1 MEKRLIRVLDEGT
14 IDKIAAGEVVERP
27 QSVVKE
33 LLENA
38 LDAGASAVSVDIKN
52 GGTDLIRVTDNGKGI
67 GRNEVRK
74 AFLPHATSK
83 LTFIEDLYSIDTLG
97 FRGEALS
104 SIASVSKVELLTK
117 EAEDPLGIRY
127 VIEGGT
133 EVSFDEAGIPDGSTF
148 IVRDLFYNTPARRK
162 FLKSPATEA
171 GYISSMVEEMAL
183 NRPDVSFKY
192 SVNNTNRLLTPGN
205 GDLKEVIY
213 RIFGRDISD
222 SLLSVNA
229 EREGMVLSGY
239 ISKPVVARNSRS
251 LENYFVNSRYV
262 KDNIIS
268 KAIED
273 GYAGF
278 LMQHRFPFTVLKLS
292 IPGNEVDIN
301 VHPRKMEIR
310 FSKAEGIYDFI
321 RTAVRDVLSNREFI
335 NDFTFG
341 EEKKNEAP
349 LPPAD
354 APEPFEIGK
363 IREFREEKAYIT
375 QEKPEP
381 ENEIP
386 KETEYIEDTKD
397 IAPER
402 LILKEMV
409 SKARIS
415 ENISIPDKDISGE
428 QMDFFEEKILSKEFS
443 SEYRIAGEV
452 FDTYW
457 IVEFKDQMLL
467 IDQHAA
473 HEKVNFERFMAEFK
487 KREVTTQN
495 LNPPLILTLDSAHRE
510 ILERFLNRFTEMG
523 FEIEPFGGNDFAVRT
538 VPYNLYGL
546 DSSEVLTSLLDELSE
561 GIRDE
566 DLSVIYNKIASMS
579 CKAAVKGGNSLS
591 FAEARA
597 LIEELLSLNDP
608 YTCPH
613 GRPTIIKMSKSE
625 LEKKFKRIV

>member
-1 MEKRLIRVLDEGT
+1 MIRVLDEGT

-38 LDAGASAVSVDIKN
+38 LDAGATAVSVDIKN
-52 GGTDLIRVTDNGKGI
+52 GGIDLIRVTDNGKGI
-67 GRNEVRK
+67 ERNEVRK

-83 LTFIEDLYSIDTLG
+83 LTTIEDLFSLDTLG

-117 EAEDPLGIRY
+117 EERDPLGVRY
-127 VIEGGT
+127 VIEGGN
-133 EVSFDEAGIPDGSTF
+133 EVSFEEAGIPDGSTF
-148 IVRDLFYNTPARRK
+148 IVRDLFFNTPARRK
-162 FLKSPATEA
+162 FLKSPSTEA
-171 GYISSMVEEMAL
+171 GYISSLVEEMAMD
-183 NRPDVSFKY
+183 RPDISFKY

-205 GDLKEVIY
+205 GYLKEVIY
-213 RIFGRDISD
+213 RIFGREISD
-222 SLLSVNA
+222 SLLPVKA
-229 EREGMVLSGY
+229 EREGMVLSGF

-268 KAIED
+268 RAIED

-292 IPGNEVDIN
+292 LPGNEVDIN

-310 FSKAEGIYDFI
+310 FSGGENVYDFI
-321 RTAVRDVLSNREFI
+321 RTAVRDALSNREFI

-341 EEKKNEAP
+341 KEEREESP
-349 LPPAD
+349 LPPPI
-354 APEPFEIGK
+354 APEPFEISK
-363 IREFREEKAYIT
+363 TKEFREA
-375 QEKPEP
+375 PSDSEP
-381 ENEIP
+381 EIP
-386 KETEYIEDTKD
+386 
-397 IAPER
+397 PP
-402 LILKEMV
+402 LISTLAG
-409 SKARIS
+409 SSPDPFSPSDSIS
-415 ENISIPDKDISGE
+415 EESAQEPGNEISGE
-428 QMDFFEEKILSKEFS
+428 QMDFFEEKILSKEAS
-443 SEYRIAGEV
+443 SEYRIAGQV

-457 IVEFKDQMLL
+457 IVEYRDQMLL

-495 LNPPLILTLDSAHRE
+495 LNPPLILTLDGAHRE
-510 ILERFLNRFTEMG
+510 ILERFLDRFTEMG

-546 DSSEVLTSLLDELSE
+546 DSSEVLTALLDELSE
-561 GIRDE
+561 GIREE

-579 CKAAVKGGNSLS
+579 CKAAVKGGNTLSLS
-591 FAEARA
+591 EAEA

-608 YTCPH
+608 YMCPH